1 MSNAAII
8 IASLF
13 PLLIYMIVGM
23 SKNSKVNNLDEYF
36 IYGQQVSAQDYA
48 TTSVGY
54 ALQMAAIFLFAYWGI
69 LYGLG
74 AIWVPIFW
82 FLGFFLL
89 YKLLPKF
96 MPYHEKKHAFTLHQ
110 YLTERFS
117 SGPWFQRAAAGAT
130 ILGLW
135 GTMMAEIDYVIQ
147 TYTPVVNNGV
157 LRYMIMAG
165 FLIFGVLY
173 IIINGY
179 KAEVNTER
187 IQVPIAY
194 SGLIFVLLLT
204 LPKVLQHA
212 GQKPYSII
220 LAMMIFTF
228 ITIIIAKMVQGWSW
242 KNPFQDKQ
250 ILIPIAG
257 ILGAIVIHL
266 WIKADP
272 INFSLGSSPTVLD
285 NPFLEQMSAQG
296 LFGLFSLFIA
306 NVFWMPVDISTWQR
320 VASVKGDNKDDILRG
335 LRRGTL
341 RVMIESPASW
351 LLGVCLGL
359 IINAAGLLGPG
370 KDPSEG
376 LLAFSVALFNGTAI
390 PYLGSVGPWLYLIFI
405 ISCISIMLSTVNS
418 IISAIAFTLYRDMLL
433 YTKENSLKKARL
445 WTVAIIIF
453 GLVVYPI
460 LRYVLGAD
468 LPTFLYA
475 SYSAQLSLL
484 LIVMLA
490 LYGNKLSGRPAF
502 WSLASGLGATF
513 ISFILAAR
521 IPDKPEVAVLP
532 PLFAVLGSSI
542 GYILSY
548 RR

>member
-1 MSNAAII
+1 MSNTAII

-23 SKNSKVNNLDEYF
+23 SKNSKVNNIDEYF
-36 IYGQQVSAQDYA
+36 IYGQQVSLQDYA

-96 MPYHEKKHAFTLHQ
+96 MPFHEKKHAFTLHQ

-117 SGPWFQRAAAGAT
+117 SGPWFQRVAACAT

-147 TYTPVVNNGV
+147 TYVPVVNDGV
-157 LRYMIMAG
+157 IRYMIMAG

-194 SGLIFVLLLT
+194 AGLIFVLLLT
-204 LPKVLQHA
+204 LPKVFQHS
-212 GQKPYSII
+212 GHKPYIII
-220 LAMMIFTF
+220 LSMLVFTF
-228 ITIIIAKMVQGWSW
+228 LLIIIAKMVQGWNW
-242 KNPFQDKQ
+242 QNPFQDKQ

-266 WIKADP
+266 WVKSDS
-272 INFSLGSSPTVLD
+272 INFSLGSSQTVLD
-285 NPFLEQMSAQG
+285 NPIWTQMHAQG
-296 LFGLFSLFIA
+296 YFGLFSLFIA

-320 VASVKGDNKDDILRG
+320 VASVRGDNSDGVLRA

-359 IINAAGLLGPG
+359 IINASGLLSPG

-376 LLAFSVALFNGTAI
+376 LSAFSLALFNGAAV

-433 YTKENSLKKARL
+433 YTEENSLLKARL
-445 WTVAIIIF
+445 WTVIIIIA
-453 GLVVYPI
+453 GLIVFPI
-460 LRYVLGAD
+460 LRHGLGSD

-484 LIVMLA
+484 IIVMLA
-490 LYGNKLSGRPAF
+490 LSGKKLSGRPAL

-513 ISFILAAR
+513 ISFILASR

-532 PLFAVLGSSI
+532 PIFAVLGSLI
-542 GYILSY
+542 GYILAY
-548 RR
+548 KR